1 MYAFEITLILSLTTY
16 GIFVG
21 LLACTLF
28 AEFKKMVRQRRARGS
43 FSSGQDPDSTS
54 LDFVS
59 ELRGQIQQR
68 EEIVWY

>member
-1 MYAFEITLILSLTTY
+1 MYTFDTALVLSATTY
-16 GIFVG
+16 AAYVG
-21 LLACTLF
+21 LLTCALF
-28 AEFKKMVRQRRARGS
+28 VELKTRVPQKRVRES

-59 ELRGQIQQR
+59 ELRGHIQQR